1 MALTDDEVDQDE
13 DEDEHSY
20 AYPEGLPDAAAH
32 GAELDGSDDT
42 VPPSFEFS
50 TSVRVE

>member
-1 MALTDDEVDQDE
+1 MALTDDEDE

-20 AYPEGLPDAAAH
+20 PYPEGLLDAATH
-32 GAELDGSDDT
+32 GAELDGSDSVSVT

-50 TSVRVE
+50 MSVRVE